1 MTATISDPEATLATR
16 AAQHN
21 GDTVDLV
28 GVTPELRALLT
39 RYTEELD
46 NINKAPVFTGI
57 KSNCPWVPRAL
68 ASPALRYF
76 TSALFV
82 RYLYR
87 SADAL
92 KSGVMGRIVSGTAD
106 EHSGDLKMLDKFEE
120 SLPSRLRLAFVL
132 PMVSMVVLSVAYLL
146 AWLCNAGYRNLFGDL
161 ATAAIT
167 VNRTAAIAAFSD
179 AYRLATCQHPLE
191 AYFFAG
197 AALIVALSAIV
208 AIVPLLPAFY
218 FVRRARGK
226 LAEAEARAFDAVD
239 ARPAHDIELDLF
251 LRLLLIP
258 TVALLAVA
266 ALTQAATQPSA
277 TKPAIAASVAIGV
290 ISAALTV
297 LAGIEL
303 GARYRERHNRTPG
316 CRSLATKVSFAMV
329 AALSAGLFVALPV
342 WERYHNREFIVW
354 PRQVATKTPV
364 AKPGKEDDGA
374 RGWLTDQ
381 LSFLVTK
388 IEQNAPCSE
397 PHSRL
402 IEDAQYLRFDLE
414 VWSNVDEFAN
424 TVTAHALALPHWSV
438 RDSQGKSTGNLYM
451 HAKCGHGTDAIA
463 EPIVPGSHT
472 STAVVVSA
480 PKGAACLQLDVPSY
494 HGVWTWPI
502 LPLPPAKECKAN

>member
-1 MTATISDPEATLATR
+1 MTATISFPEAAPARVPQQLVDIA
-16 AAQHN
+16 
-21 GDTVDLV
+21 DLV

-46 NINKAPVFTGI
+46 SINKAPVFTGI
-57 KSNCPWVPRAL
+57 KSEKPWLPPEL
-68 ASPALRYF
+68 ASPVLRYF

-87 SADAL
+87 SAGAL
-92 KSGVMGRIVSGTAD
+92 KSGVMSRIVSGIAD
-106 EHSGDLKMLDKFEE
+106 EHCGDLKMLEKFEE

-132 PMVSMVVLSVAYLL
+132 PTVSMVVLSVAYLL

-167 VNRTAAIAAFSD
+167 VNRTAAIAAFSN
-179 AYRLATCQHPLE
+179 AHRLATCQHPLE

-197 AALIVALSAIV
+197 AALIVALSAIL

-218 FVRRARGK
+218 FIRRTRGD
-226 LAEAEARAFDAVD
+226 LAAAEASAFDAVD
-239 ARPAHDIELDLF
+239 ARPAHEIALDLF

-258 TVALLAVA
+258 AVALLAVA

-277 TKPAIAASVAIGV
+277 TKPAIAASVVIGV
-290 ISAALTV
+290 ISTALTV

-316 CRSLATKVSFAMV
+316 CRSFATKVSFAMV
-329 AALSAGLFVALPV
+329 AALSTGLFVALPV
-342 WERYHNREFIVW
+342 WERYHNREFNFW
-354 PRQVATKTPV
+354 QRQVATQTPV
-364 AKPGKEDDGA
+364 AKPGEEDDGA
-374 RGWLTDQ
+374 RGWLADQ
-381 LSFLVTK
+381 LSFLVTN

-397 PHSRL
+397 PHGRL
-402 IEDAQYLRFDLE
+402 IEDVRYLQFDLE

-424 TVTAHALALPHWSV
+424 AATAHALALPHWSV
-438 RDSQGKSTGNLYM
+438 RDSQGKSTGNLYK
-451 HAKCGHGTDAIA
+451 HTKCGHGTDVIG

-480 PKGAACLQLDVPSY
+480 PKNAACLQLDVPSY
-494 HGVWTWPI
+494 HGVWIWPI
-502 LPLPPAKECKAN
+502 PPATDGCKFD

>member
-1 MTATISDPEATLATR
+1 MTTTISNSQVT
-16 AAQHN
+16 AAPRGREHEV
-21 GDTVDLV
+21 DTADLV

-46 NINKAPVFTGI
+46 SINKAPVFTGI
-57 KSNCPWVPRAL
+57 KSEKPWLPPRL
-68 ASPALRYF
+68 ASPVLRNF

-92 KSGVMGRIVSGTAD
+92 KSGVMSRIVSGAAD
-106 EHSGDLKMLDKFEE
+106 EDSGDLKMLEKFEE
-120 SLPSRLRLAFVL
+120 SLPSRLRLAFLL
-132 PMVSMVVLSVAYLL
+132 PTVSMVVLSVAYLL

-167 VNRTAAIAAFSD
+167 VNRTAAIAAFSN

-197 AALIVALSAIV
+197 AALIVTLSAIL
-208 AIVPLLPAFY
+208 ALVPLLPAFY
-218 FVRRARGK
+218 FIRRARGK
-226 LAEAEARAFDAVD
+226 LAEAEGRAFDAVD
-239 ARPAHDIELDLF
+239 ARPAHEIELDLF

-258 TVALLAVA
+258 AVALLAVA

-277 TKPAIAASVAIGV
+277 TKPAMAASVAIGV
-290 ISAALTV
+290 ISTALTV
-297 LAGIEL
+297 FAGIEL
-303 GARYRERHNRTPG
+303 GARYHERHNGTPG
-316 CRSLATKVSFAMV
+316 CRSFATRVSFAMV

-342 WERYHNREFIVW
+342 WERYQNREFNFW
-354 PRQVATKTPV
+354 QRQVATKTPA
-364 AKPGKEDDGA
+364 AKPGEEDDGA

-388 IEQNAPCSE
+388 IQQNAPCGE
-397 PHSRL
+397 PHGRL
-402 IEDAQYLRFDLE
+402 VEDVQYLQFDLE

-424 TVTAHALALPHWSV
+424 TATAHALALPHWSV

-451 HAKCGHGTDAIA
+451 HAKCGHGTDVIG

-480 PKGAACLQLDVPSY
+480 PKNAACLQLDVPSY
-494 HGVWTWPI
+494 HGVWIWPI
-502 LPLPPAKECKAN
+502 PPATDGCKFD

>member
-1 MTATISDPEATLATR
+1 MTTTISDPEAMAATR
-16 AAQHN
+16 APQQQVDIA
-21 GDTVDLV
+21 DLV
-28 GVTPELRALLT
+28 CVTPELRALLT

-46 NINKAPVFTGI
+46 SINKAPVFTGI
-57 KSNCPWVPRAL
+57 KSENPWLPPPL
-68 ASPALRYF
+68 ASPVLRYF

-106 EHSGDLKMLDKFEE
+106 EHSGDLKMLEKFEE

-132 PMVSMVVLSVAYLL
+132 PTVSMVVLSVAYLL

-197 AALIVALSAIV
+197 AALIVALSAIL

-226 LAEAEARAFDAVD
+226 LAEAEASAFDAVD
-239 ARPAHDIELDLF
+239 ARPAHEIELDLF

-290 ISAALTV
+290 ISTVLTV

-303 GARYRERHNRTPG
+303 AARYRERHNGTPG
-316 CRSLATKVSFAMV
+316 CRSFATKVSFAMV

-342 WERYHNREFIVW
+342 WERYHNREFNVW
-354 PRQVATKTPV
+354 QRQVATTTPV
-364 AKPGKEDDGA
+364 AKPGEEDDGA

-397 PHSRL
+397 PHGRL
-402 IEDAQYLRFDLE
+402 IKDDDVQYLRFDLE

-424 TVTAHALALPHWSV
+424 TATAHALALPHWSV

-451 HAKCGHGTDAIA
+451 HAKCGHGTDVIA
-463 EPIVPGSHT
+463 EPTVPGSHT

-480 PKGAACLQLDVPSY
+480 PKDAACLQLDVPSY
-494 HGVWTWPI
+494 HGVWIWPI
-502 LPLPPAKECKAN
+502 PPAKECKAN